1 MTTAV
6 TNHTGTDIT
15 DFTVEQSSTYRTE
28 IFMEQPLLDATKDYV
43 VSCSEFAAP
52 LSEEPMLT
60 YRLAVRDLLTI
71 RRRKIG
77 AAPNSAADTIPP
89 EYRPVLQ
96 LNATMKMYTPAD
108 FLTFVAEWAAGFSN
122 ECFTR
127 GLPADFVNDTIAANL
142 SAAATD
148 INPQHQNSLLSV
160 GITPAGVIQIRGSIR
175 FWRNFYIV
183 PNSYAQQLFGLTKY
197 YILFANTPD
206 PADSNDPDLLIAEGV
221 ITTSGIAFARSSK
234 THHGEHSIFRFLEE
248 RMYISLEAGDLALPF
263 DQMIRD
269 GVETKTHNLATFP
282 FETNFKTT
290 IKTENGRIQSAIEL
304 EMDTHISR
312 THFQSKTDPTYSWH
326 LLTSSYMVQNMRL
339 EVFIT
344 RRRWNETQEKWY
356 YSRLPLN
363 IHKDGV
369 WNASLK
375 FISVH

>member
-1 MTTAV
+1 MTTAI

-28 IFMEQPLLDATKDYV
+28 IFMEEPLLDATKDYV

-60 YRLAVRDLLTI
+60 YRLVVRELLTI
-71 RRRKIG
+71 RKRLIG
-77 AAPNSAADTIPP
+77 AAPNGAADLVPP

-96 LNATMKMYTPAD
+96 LNATLKMYTPAD
-108 FLTFVAEWAAGFSN
+108 FLTFVAEWAAGFSK
-122 ECFTR
+122 ECYVR
-127 GLPADFVNDTIAANL
+127 GFADGFVNDTIDPGLNNQ
-142 SAAATD
+142 ATD
-148 INPQHQNSLLSV
+148 ISPQHQNSLLSV

-183 PNSYAQQLFGLTKY
+183 PNTYAQQLFGLTSE
-197 YILFANTPD
+197 YILFTGDNPD
-206 PADSNDPDLLIAEGV
+206 PALLIAANV
-221 ITTSGIAFARSSK
+221 ITTSNIAFSQASK

-269 GVETKTHNLATFP
+269 GVETKTHNLATYP

-312 THFQSKTDPTYSWH
+312 THFQRKTDPTYSWH

-344 RRRWNETQEKWY
+344 RRRWNEALNKWY
-356 YSRLPLN
+356 YSRLPLRV
-363 IHKDGV
+363 HEDGV